1 MLDPAA
7 AEALVRD
14 SVAALQRGD
23 AAAARTGL
31 ERVTA
36 TGRANAQIWLILATA
51 LRRLG
56 DRVAEEHALDEVLKL
71 EPRAI
76 RALILK
82 GDIKADAGDDRGA
95 SSFYKAALR
104 AADGAG
110 AKFPADLAAEVERVR
125 RASAQADERYR
136 AHLEASLEHAGIT
149 GGQRSKHF
157 QQSLD
162 ILFGQK
168 RVYLQQPSTYYFPG
182 LPQIQFYEREQFE
195 WAAVVEAATADIR
208 RELYALLEQD
218 GLFRPYMVS
227 DPNRPPSGYH
237 GLVDNPQWSTLYL
250 WEKGGPVPGIA
261 DRCPRTMAAMR
272 AVPLPHITTRAPSIL
287 FSLLRPG
294 ARIPPHAG
302 VMNARL
308 ICHLP
313 LIVPQP
319 SGFRVG
325 NETRAWEAG
334 KLLVFDDSIEH
345 EAWNDS
351 AEDRVVLIF
360 DIWRPELSEAD
371 RRAVTAIFEAVD
383 AYPGGAQSIT
393 PRSQGQNS
401 SSP

>member
-1 MLDPAA
+1 MNATE

-14 SVAALQRGD
+14 AVAALQRGD
-23 AAAARTGL
+23 PAAARAGL

-36 TGRANAQIWLILATA
+36 TGLANAQIWLILASA
-51 LRRLG
+51 LRQLG
-56 DRVAEEHALDEVLKL
+56 DRSAEERALDAVLKL
-71 EPRAI
+71 DPRAV
-76 RALILK
+76 RALIMK
-82 GDIKADAGDDRGA
+82 GDLKAAAGDDRGA
-95 SSFYKAALR
+95 SGFYKAALR
-104 AADGAG
+104 VAASGA
-110 AKFPADLAAEVERVR
+110 AKLPADLAAEVERVR
-125 RASAQADERYR
+125 RASAQADQRYR
-136 AHLEASLEHAGIT
+136 AHLEGTLERAGIT
-149 GGQRSKHF
+149 RGQRSKHF

-162 ILFGQK
+162 ILFGEK
-168 RVYLQQPSTYYFPG
+168 RVYLQQPSAYYFPG
-182 LPQIQFYEREQFE
+182 LPQIQFYEREQFD
-195 WAAVVEAATADIR
+195 WTPVVEAATADIR
-208 RELYALLEQD
+208 HELYALLEQD

-250 WEKGGPVPGIA
+250 WENGGPVPGVA
-261 DRCPRTMAAMR
+261 DRCPRTLEAMR

-294 ARIPPHAG
+294 ARIPAHTG

-325 NETRAWEAG
+325 NETRAWEEG
-334 KLLVFDDSIEH
+334 RLLVFDDSIEH

-351 AEDRVVLIF
+351 SEDRVVLIF

-371 RRAVTAIFEAVD
+371 RHAVTAIFAAVD
-383 AYPGGAQSIT
+383 AYPGDAQSIT

>member
-1 MLDPAA
+1 MLNPAE

-23 AAAARTGL
+23 AAAARAAL

-56 DRVAEEHALDEVLKL
+56 DRVAEERALDEVLKL

-82 GDIKADAGDDRGA
+82 GDLKADASDDRGA

-104 AADGAG
+104 AADTGG
-110 AKFPADLAAEVERVR
+110 AKLPADLAAEVERVR

-136 AHLEASLEHAGIT
+136 AHLEASLERAGIAR
-149 GGQRSKHF
+149 GQRGKHF

-162 ILFGQK
+162 ILFGEK

-182 LPQIQFYEREQFE
+182 LPQIQFYEREQFD

-261 DRCPRTMAAMR
+261 DRCPRTMEAMR

-325 NETRAWEAG
+325 NETRAWEEG